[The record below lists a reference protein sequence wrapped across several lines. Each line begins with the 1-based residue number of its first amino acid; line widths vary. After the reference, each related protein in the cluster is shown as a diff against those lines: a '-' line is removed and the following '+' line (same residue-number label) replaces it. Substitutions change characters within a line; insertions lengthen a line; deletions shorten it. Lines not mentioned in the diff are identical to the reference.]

1 MRIVAGGI
9 MHESNTFASTK
20 ADRQRFLDG
29 SLAAGA
35 DVIPI
40 WREAHHE
47 YGGFI
52 EGAGRFH
59 YELAPS
65 VMAWATPS
73 GPVDDAVLD
82 EVTDRLIADSLAS
95 PPDGVLLALHEH
107 GPRQAVMGGAVIWVD
122 GDGAFESRL
131 RFGHASRGE
140 QLESELNELGRALH
154 GSSDWN

>member
-52 EGAGRFH
+52 EGADRFH

-82 EVTDRLIADSLAS
+82 EVTDRLIIDAAATE
-95 PPDGVLLALHEH
+95 PDGVLLALHGAMVTRKHPSADTEVLRRVRETIGWKIPLVASLDFH
-107 GPRQAVMGGAVIWVD
+107 ANCTPR
-122 GDGAFESRL
+122 
-131 RFGHASRGE
+131 
-140 QLESELNELGRALH
+140 
-154 GSSDWN
+154 